1 MIRIELEPCPLCGGE
16 AMVEQ
21 LTATS
26 KFIQSGTIKCTACGL
41 TLRWETPNTEAI
53 SRSGIKHVQIG
64 MDPIEAWNRRSMC
77 DACGHK
83 IHSEQVAALHNCNDC
98 GAAHDCEYIPKL
110 GEMARINCPLWRPQ
124 EHVQSD
130 GNE

>member
-1 MIRIELEPCPLCGGE
+1 MIKIILEPCPLCGGE

-26 KFIQSGTIKCTACGL
+26 EYIQSATIKCTTCGL
-41 TLRWETPNTEAI
+41 TLRWDTPNTEAI

-64 MDPIEAWNRRSMC
+64 MDPIEAWNRREMC
-77 DACGHK
+77 GTCPNKLHAEK
-83 IHSEQVAALHNCNDC
+83 VAFLPNCNDC
-98 GAAHDCEYIPKL
+98 GLSHDCEYIPKL
-110 GEMARINCPLWRPQ
+110 GEMARINCPLWKPMKH
-124 EHVQSD
+124 EPAN